1 MKCPY
6 EVLGITRDATEA
18 QIKAAYR
25 KLALKLHPD
34 RNVGS
39 RDVDKRFKEV
49 NEAYEVLRNPA
60 KKSQYDRFGS
70 QTGYSRDP
78 FEDLFADT
86 PFSSKT
92 GRVKGRNITLL
103 YAAGLRQLSL
113 GDSVSLSFNTK
124 IECEACG
131 GRGKTEALSSVN
143 CSECG
148 GKGVLRRKQGFIVF
162 EQTCFTCKGSGVS
175 DGDVCVKC
183 GAEGRIVGKRS
194 ALLSIR
200 AGIGGTTTKFEGLGE
215 AGSKSA
221 AAGDLY
227 VKLVEKPHIFYAR
240 CGADLLCS
248 LAVDPLTAVLG
259 GRLEVKTPA
268 GRHLVVVVPP
278 LTDAVTKLA
287 VKQRGL
293 MGATG
298 LGNLLLKLTIGIRL
312 QSKSSFRFSI
322 SRLALM
328 FMLSSTLNRALSDFT
343 I

>member
-1 MKCPY
+1 MSIWGS
-6 EVLGITRDATEA
+6 GITRDATEA

-34 RNVGS
+34 RNVDS
-39 RDVDKRFKEV
+39 QAVDKRFKEV
-49 NEAYEVLRNPA
+49 NEAYEVLRNPT

-92 GRVKGRNITLL
+92 GKVKGRNITLL

-124 IECEACG
+124 VECEACG
-131 GRGKTEALSSVN
+131 GRGKIEALSSVN
-143 CSECG
+143 CSECE

-162 EQTCFTCKGSGVS
+162 EQTCFACKGSGIS
-175 DGDVCVKC
+175 DGDVCIKC
-183 GAEGRIVGKRS
+183 GAEGRIIGKRS
-194 ALLSIR
+194 TQLSIQ

-227 VKLVEKPHIFYAR
+227 VRLVEKPHVFYAR

-248 LAVDPLTAVLG
+248 LAVDPLTAAFG

-268 GRHLVVVVPP
+268 SRHLAVVVPP
-278 LTDAVTKLA
+278 LTSAVTKLA
-287 VKQRGL
+287 VRQRGL
-293 MGATG
+293 VNATG
-298 LGNLLLKLTIGIRL
+298 FGNLLLKLTIGIRL

-322 SRLALM
+322 AS
-328 FMLSSTLNRALSDFT
+328 
-343 I
+343 